1 MRKRIQLPLWQ
12 AGCSPLCF
20 PCRSSIRPQESSRKE
35 AGTLTPEQSIEHL
48 RLHLA
53 TLYNAGLALRLLESF
68 GSTAKILQAD
78 TGRLLKVRGMS
89 PSIARRLHC
98 DKTKTRA
105 SEEWRR
111 CRSAGI
117 TLLPTPLASCPS
129 ALGGL
134 PDMPLL
140 LFALGKIEPEDS
152 TSVGIVGSRKPT
164 PYSLRQTTRFS
175 GELAQMGA
183 TIVSGL
189 ARGIDACAHRAA
201 IDSGGRTM
209 AILGSG
215 LQRIYPAENKVLARR
230 ILRESS
236 GTLLSEF
243 PCSMPPRTY
252 HFPQRNRLISAL
264 SRILLVIQA
273 GRKSGSLITA
283 RWALEQ
289 GRDVFVLPSR
299 VDEEHNQGGL
309 DLLRDGASVA
319 TCPDDLLYA
328 AGITQK
334 RQAGNKTQKELSRPF
349 PGLLG
354 AQLEA
359 LFKQED
365 GWHPDA
371 LAGHLAVPSGQLLAA
386 LGQLEMEGFIL
397 KTPAGFYRLK

>member
-1 MRKRIQLPLWQ
+1 M
-12 AGCSPLCF
+12 
-20 PCRSSIRPQESSRKE
+20 
-35 AGTLTPEQSIEHL
+35 TPEQSIEYL

-53 TLYNAGLALRLLESF
+53 TLYNGGLALRLVESF
-68 GSTAKILQAD
+68 GSTGKILQS
-78 TGRLLKVRGMS
+78 TTERLLKVRGMS
-89 PSIARRLHC
+89 PAIARRLHC
-98 DKTKTRA
+98 DKTRA
-105 SEEWRR
+105 RACEEWNH
-111 CRSAGI
+111 CRTAGI
-117 TLLPTPLASCPS
+117 TLLPTPLASCLS
-129 ALGGL
+129 GLGDL

-164 PYSLRQTTRFS
+164 PYSLRQTARFS
-175 GELAQMGA
+175 GELAEMGA

-201 IDSGGRTM
+201 LDSGGRTM

-215 LQRIYPAENKVLARR
+215 LQRIYPAENKKLAGR
-230 ILRESS
+230 LTRESS
-236 GTLLSEF
+236 GALLSEF

-264 SRILLVIQA
+264 SRVLLVIQA

-289 GRDVFVLPSR
+289 GKDVFVLPSR

-319 TCPDDLLYA
+319 TCPDDLLYG
-328 AGITQK
+328 AGIT
-334 RQAGNKTQKELSRPF
+334 RRYQAGKKTAASRPF
-349 PGLLG
+349 PGSLG
-354 AQLEA
+354 SPLEA
-359 LFKQED
+359 LFRQED

-371 LAGHLAVPSGQLLAA
+371 LAAHLAVPSGQLLAA